1 MRILNPPKKRIVF
14 YIQKGAG
21 ILDACAFSFPSR
33 RKTASIIQDA
43 FRDLA
48 FEVSN
53 IHYLPAQPGVSVAK
67 AITWEWAD
75 SSMEVVISSGEGT
88 VSMSSYRASIN
99 PQSPPPCPW

>member
-53 IHYLPAQPGVSVAK
+53 IHYLPAQPGVFRGK
-67 AITWEWAD
+67 GHH
-75 SSMEVVISSGEGT
+75 MGMGGFLNGSGPFCG
-88 VSMSSYRASIN
+88 
-99 PQSPPPCPW
+99 CP